1 VTRSVV
7 VLLLKCVVM
16 GGGQQVHVATVESEV
31 EGYKQISEA
40 ATLPMAEKKG
50 KSSKEKKEKEEKVEK
65 EKKPPKEKKTKTVT
79 VVEGPGPQDRPGP
92 GPVTLPEE
100 FPLPPPEDTLLNLI
114 VLNR

>member
-1 VTRSVV
+1 
-7 VLLLKCVVM
+7 M

-50 KSSKEKKEKEEKVEK
+50 KSSKEKHEKGEKQEK
-65 EKKPPKEKKTKTVT
+65 EKKPPKEKKAKTVT
-79 VVEGPGPQDRPGP
+79 VVECTTTGGGPA
-92 GPVTLPEE
+92 VTAPEE